1 MYGAYMSIWV
11 NYTVFFQWHTTGYT
25 TWWVKNEYAS
35 IYDALLSAKSSFG
48 LSEAADDVIW
58 ACNHRRC
65 NYSWCLCEV
74 SLTGLANTLHVTV
87 KPPDHKDSLGTMLS
101 AKEGMGGGADAYM
114 KTELIF
120 YLSWGWDKFYH
131 LLLQRGLDAPPFAGS
146 TQICISLHSVP
157 LCKHHN
163 VILLNL
169 PA

>member
-1 MYGAYMSIWV
+1 MSKV
-11 NYTVFFQWHTTGYT
+11 HRLFQWHTTGYA
-25 TWWVKNEYAS
+25 TWWVDNEYAS
-35 IYDALLSAKSSFG
+35 IYDALLSIKSSFG

-74 SLTGLANTLHVTV
+74 SLTGLANTPRVTV
-87 KPPDHKDSLGTMLS
+87 RPPDRATARGQCCRLRAGRRLHENWTSFLSKLGMRQILPPAVATGS
-101 AKEGMGGGADAYM
+101 
-114 KTELIF
+114 
-120 YLSWGWDKFYH
+120 
-131 LLLQRGLDAPPFAGS
+131 DAPPFAGY
-146 TQICISLHSVP
+146 TQICISLHAVP